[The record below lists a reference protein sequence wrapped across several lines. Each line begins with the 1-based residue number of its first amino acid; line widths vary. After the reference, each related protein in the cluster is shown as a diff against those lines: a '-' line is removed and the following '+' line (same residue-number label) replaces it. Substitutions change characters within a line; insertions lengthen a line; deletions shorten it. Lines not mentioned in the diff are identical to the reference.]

1 MVLFFFYL
9 VNEVLKI
16 CVGISDSG
24 SNSYEKYSNVLLSIV
39 SFFELIYG

>member
-1 MVLFFFYL
+1 MALFFFCL

-24 SNSYEKYSNVLLSIV
+24 SNSYEEYNNILHNYSK
-39 SFFELIYG
+39 FF